1 MAGGGIKLAP
11 LMTEI
16 KVNIDNFKNDME
28 KAATV
33 GVKEAE
39 RISKRLSTTAKVGET
54 LSKTGTTLTKGLTV
68 PIVGAGV
75 AVTKM
80 AVDFESNFAKVSTLL
95 DSNVVD
101 FGQYKNDLLDAS
113 SDSKIA
119 VDEFSEAVYSS
130 ISAGVD
136 QTKAIE
142 FTTEAMKLA
151 KGGFTDGAKAVDGL
165 RLPSTDTE

>member
-1 MAGGGIKLAP
+1 
-11 LMTEI
+11 MTEI
-16 KVNIDNFKNDME
+16 KVDIDNFKSDMS
-28 KAATV
+28 KVATV
-33 GVKEAE
+33 GVAEAE
-39 RISKRLSTTAKVGET
+39 RISKKLSTTAKVGDI
-54 LSKTGTTLTKGLTV
+54 LSKAGTALTLGLTA

-75 AVTKM
+75 SVTKM
-80 AVDFESNFAKVSTLL
+80 AVDFESSFAKVSTLL

-101 FGQYKNDLLDAS
+101 FGQYKNELINAS

-142 FTTEAMKLA
+142 FTKNAALLMA
-151 KGGFTDGAKAVDGL
+151 L
-165 RLPSTDTE
+165 RLLMCLPQP